1 MSWCFTV
8 LWLNY
13 SQQLQVLKSIYSQL
27 CFRNCRDQGLNEMNW
42 PAQTKPPPKNNYL
55 LYLLCIDS
63 EDWRMIQSI
72 SNKQQKQWY
81 WKKIF
86 RISWLFC
93 CITSWNEYW
102 LLYTHCNFCAA
113 EFILWVF
120 LSLRCGTECSG
131 NANIACIEHLQGE
144 DYHHPPLPYLKYNNI
159 CQLSFY
165 AFNSTKTVLFY
176 FLLIE
181 QKLNSFG
188 LESGFNLP
196 DLIRHWDLSSVSSSM
211 HDLNGPLDSYKI
223 LWQASAYCN
232 TINLNISI

>member
-1 MSWCFTV
+1 M

-165 AFNSTKTVLFY
+165 AFNSTKTVLF
-176 FLLIE
+176 FFSFNWTKAQLIWFRVWF
-181 QKLNSFG
+181 QPSRFDQTLGSFFCRPPSCFILNAWPQWLTWF
-188 LESGFNLP
+188 
-196 DLIRHWDLSSVSSSM
+196 I
-211 HDLNGPLDSYKI
+211 
-223 LWQASAYCN
+223 
-232 TINLNISI
+232 